1 MSAPRALR
9 LALERASDSVL
20 KQPLV
25 VAGTERLTAD
35 AASLPDLVAEGAL
48 VLLLAGPQAATG
60 AIMLEPAIANGIVEA
75 QTTGTIGVAEGPMR
89 AMTRI
94 DAALSVPLLDA
105 ALDRFASNLADG
117 PDAHWSTGFASG
129 EMLEAPRAL
138 RIALTEERY
147 HVFRVALR
155 LGEEGRA
162 GGMVMALPIK
172 DAPTSCDSA
181 AQDDAPVDPRWQD
194 RILGAHIRLD
204 TVLCRI
210 ELPLSQVLTLS
221 PGDVLPV
228 AADALRD
235 VRIEAGTRRPVARGR
250 LGQLGGR
257 RALRLMV
264 KAARTVREPPQEEW
278 VPGGFSTHIQEVNE
292 DAPARD
298 ADQLSNHPEMPNISR
313 GNPVSESPMSQA
325 LEAEECDP
333 QDRLS
338 DAAVEALANTV

>member
-9 LALERASDSVL
+9 LALERASDTVL

-25 VAGTERLTAD
+25 VDGTERLTAD

-60 AIMLEPAIANGIVEA
+60 AIILEPAIAKGIVEA
-75 QTTGTIGVAEGPMR
+75 QTTGTIGVAEGPAR
-89 AMTRI
+89 TMTHI

-105 ALDRFASNLADG
+105 ALDRFANNLADG
-117 PDAHWSTGFASG
+117 PDAHWSAGFASG
-129 EMLEAPRAL
+129 EMLDARRAL
-138 RIALTEERY
+138 RIALTAERY
-147 HVFRVALR
+147 HVFSVALR
-155 LGEEGRA
+155 LGEAGRA

-172 DAPTSCDSA
+172 DPPASCDA
-181 AQDDAPVDPRWQD
+181 GAQNHAPVDPRWQN

-204 TVLCRI
+204 SVLCRI

-235 VRIEAGTRRPVARGR
+235 VRIEAGTRRPVAYAR
-250 LGQLGGR
+250 LGQMGGR

-264 KAARTVREPPQEEW
+264 KVPRTVSEPPQEDW
-278 VPGGFSTHIQEVNE
+278 VSGGFPTRAQNANE

-298 ADQLSNHPEMPNISR
+298 ADQLSNHPEGPDALLDEPGNALPEPPAMEVEEGDPPN
-313 GNPVSESPMSQA
+313 
-325 LEAEECDP
+325 
-333 QDRLS
+333 RLS
-338 DAAVEALANTV
+338 DAAVEALSNKV